1 MRMNLVVKNEVSEY
15 NKEAISNSRK
25 KVSRNKIR
33 FSNGT
38 SLDFS

>member
-25 KVSRNKIR
+25 KHPEIKSDLVTERP
-33 FSNGT
+33 
-38 SLDFS
+38 